1 MLDNHQGGVQVT
13 SDRMYGQPTTGFFKT
28 RTVWLAN
35 SRLAFHLMT
44 LFVCVCV
51 CVPTPPSSVQMH
63 GYEWNDV
70 RGLLNSVFFLFF
82 FTFIILWVGMGGR
95 VTPHG
100 PSPSFCPASLT
111 SQREKWVNIYTHN
124 HVDFN
129 LYIKPDTTWTEHHQT
144 LSSVFFYPTYSFVD
158 YLERISLL
166 TRQRVQ
172 DIYFLTFWLL
182 IADR

>member
-1 MLDNHQGGVQVT
+1 
-13 SDRMYGQPTTGFFKT
+13 MYGGHHRLFKT

-44 LFVCVCV
+44 QFVCV

-70 RGLLNSVFFLFF
+70 RGLLKSVF

-111 SQREKWVNIYTHN
+111 SQREKWVNIYTHTHN

-129 LYIKPDTTWTEHHQT
+129 LYIKPDTTHHLDWASPNPFIRLF
-144 LSSVFFYPTYSFVD
+144 LSYIFFCKLFGEDIPTHTSKGPRY
-158 YLERISLL
+158 I
-166 TRQRVQ
+166 
-172 DIYFLTFWLL
+172 FWLFGFW
-182 IADR
+182 